1 MPSFPWGSASTPF
14 EEIGGDH
21 AVRGLV
27 DAFYDEIEASSPV
40 LRAML
45 PSDLSG
51 TRDKFHAFMSG
62 WLGGPQLYVERYG
75 HPQLRMRH
83 FPFSIGQTEADEWMR
98 CMRLALTTRGVG
110 SDLFG
115 YLDDKLGSLARHM
128 INQVGDR

>member
-1 MPSFPWGSASTPF
+1 MPSFPWGSAPTPF
-14 EEIGGDH
+14 LEIGGDL

-27 DAFYDEIEASSPV
+27 DAFYDEIETSSPR

-45 PSDLSG
+45 PGELAD
-51 TRDKFHAFMSG
+51 TRDKFSAFMSG

-98 CMRLALTTRGVG
+98 CMRLALTARGVG
-110 SDLFG
+110 GALAS
-115 YLDDKLGSLARHM
+115 YLDDKLGSLAHHM
-128 INQVGDR
+128 INQDIDS